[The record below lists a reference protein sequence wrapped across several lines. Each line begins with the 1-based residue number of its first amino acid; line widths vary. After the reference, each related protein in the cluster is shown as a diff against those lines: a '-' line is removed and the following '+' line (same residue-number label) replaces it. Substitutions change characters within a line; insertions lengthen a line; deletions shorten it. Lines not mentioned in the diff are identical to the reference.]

1 MHDIHGT
8 EKGCYDR
15 LRWYCRVIRETNPG
29 SVAECEID
37 PVTSKFKWSLIFLDE
52 PRIKNK
58 YKDCILV
65 AVSNDAND
73 DLFTIGYSIVDAEN
87 DAVEQLFVGSHH
99 SYCLRHLVDNFVKR
113 VLRSYQKHNKK
124 HWSSVFKKVAY
135 TPSLQEHEQHIN
147 NIIDSMPLARVFIV
161 QSHPQSWA
169 NALFLGDRWGVM
181 NNNIAECWNNWVKLA
196 HYLPIVAMVDH
207 IHMQIM
213 NIIHR

>member
-29 SVAECEID
+29 SVAE
-37 PVTSKFKWSLIFLDE
+37 SLIFLDE

-87 DAVEQLFVGSHH
+87 D
-99 SYCLRHLVDNFVKR
+99 